1 MKTFNH
7 KAQDSLSK
15 EIYERVK
22 VDFSDLKTKAIVQT
36 TPSGKLSSS
45 IRVEK
50 SSLCPK
56 EIEKPKVVKREMSS
70 KYLLEPSFFNGIPSA

>member
-1 MKTFNH
+1 M
-7 KAQDSLSK
+7 DSLSK

-22 VDFSDLKTKAIVQT
+22 VDFSDLNNKTFVQA

-56 EIEKPKVVKREMSS
+56 ESEKPKVVNREMSS
-70 KYLLEPSFFNGIPSA
+70 KYL